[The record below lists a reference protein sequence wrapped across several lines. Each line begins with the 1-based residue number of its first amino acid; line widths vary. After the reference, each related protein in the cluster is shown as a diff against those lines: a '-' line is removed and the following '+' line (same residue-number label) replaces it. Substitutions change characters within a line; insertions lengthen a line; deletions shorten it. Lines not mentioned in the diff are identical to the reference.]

1 MGVSLSFLV
10 LWRFVLTSNVAHTDC
25 SFVSLRSSICTLV
38 PSGLDLISRS
48 LLTFLSFVLFFFNCQ
63 LLFLCSSPTRQSYSD
78 SRRVI
83 YLACLLATLLLHLLF
98 FIIIHPI
105 FYTHSTIMPSRKP
118 TLALTTPTTTSF
130 PAEALKSA
138 ASVRTPHS
146 AIHSSWR
153 EAAGLPSAGFLSAGL
168 PSAGLSS
175 AGLQSPI
182 VAIKTEEG
190 LIKTPISPP
199 VAYMDFLK
207 MHSPITANPS
217 SGLPPP
223 STSQPNAAANSASN
237 TNTSRPRL
245 LHRASISGPV
255 KISPSSLNATARSKA
270 NPAAASS
277 TSLSSASSSDEES
290 AELLAGDDALD
301 SGPSTA
307 ASSTSTG
314 TDCSTSCDCGHMD
327 KNERSRKSPKIA
339 RIDTS
344 IPPSPFSA
352 NNFNF
357 PMSAP
362 AVGRTTFPSLK
373 IPISPA
379 IGNNLSQVN
388 SPIRSPFSA
397 KSTIVSPFDW
407 ESALKARYAEFKSPS
422 SLSKQQQTKTS
433 SCSKCS
439 KAPSTPATAPI
450 LTSDTTSSAAG
461 TKSSIRHIREVVTRT
476 VTYTPRMQAAP
487 KGKKRKIECDEAH

>member
-1 MGVSLSFLV
+1 MS
-10 LWRFVLTSNVAHTDC
+10 
-25 SFVSLRSSICTLV
+25 
-38 PSGLDLISRS
+38 
-48 LLTFLSFVLFFFNCQ
+48 
-63 LLFLCSSPTRQSYSD
+63 
-78 SRRVI
+78 
-83 YLACLLATLLLHLLF
+83 
-98 FIIIHPI
+98 
-105 FYTHSTIMPSRKP
+105 SRKP
-118 TLALTTPTTTSF
+118 TLALTTPTTSSF

-153 EAAGLPSAGFLSAGL
+153 EAAGLPSAGLLSAGL

-182 VAIKTEEG
+182 VAIKSEEG

-207 MHSPITANPS
+207 MHSPIAAHPS

-223 STSQPNAAANSASN
+223 STSQPGAN
-237 TNTSRPRL
+237 THRPRL

-255 KISPSSLNATARSKA
+255 KISPSSLGATARSKAKA

-314 TDCSTSCDCGHMD
+314 TDCSTSCDCGHTET
-327 KNERSRKSPKIA
+327 NERSRKSPKIA

-352 NNFNF
+352 SNFNF

-362 AVGRTTFPSLK
+362 AVGRTTFPSPR

-379 IGNNLSQVN
+379 IGGNPSQVN

-397 KSTIVSPFDW
+397 KSTRVSPFDW
-407 ESALKARYAEFKSPS
+407 ESALKARYAEFKSPG
-422 SLSKQQQTKTS
+422 SLPKQQPAKTS
-433 SCSKCS
+433 SCSKCA
-439 KAPSTPATAPI
+439 KAPSTPATAPM
-450 LTSDTTSSAAG
+450 LTTDTPSSSAAG